1 MQACS
6 GKNSLPAQ
14 DALYPKAE
22 RNHNPRPITLD
33 NERSLTLPMRTQTY
47 VSLLRGINVS
57 GHKIIKME
65 PLRKSFEAL
74 GLGDVQTYVQSGN
87 VVFKA
92 RKQSSEIL
100 SNKIREKIARDFG
113 FSVPVIIRSSEEV
126 RRAIENN
133 PFLKQRG
140 IDSSR
145 LHVTF
150 LSKAPEKDS
159 LKALEALTARPDQ
172 FRYSGREV
180 YLYCPDGYGR
190 TKLSNNALEKVL
202 GVTAT
207 TRNWNTVNKLYEMS
221 LK

>member
-14 DALYPKAE
+14 DALYLKAE

-33 NERSLTLPMRTQTY
+33 SERSLTLSMRIQTY

-65 PLRKSFEAL
+65 QLRKSFEAL
-74 GLGDVQTYVQSGN
+74 SLGDVQTYVQSGN
-87 VVFKA
+87 VVFRA
-92 RKQSSEIL
+92 PKQSSETL

-126 RRAIENN
+126 RRAIEDN

-140 IDSSR
+140 IDSSK

-150 LSKAPEKDS
+150 LSKAPEKDR
-159 LKALEALTARPDQ
+159 LKALEALTAKPDQ
-172 FRYSGREV
+172 FRYSGTEV

-190 TKLSNNALEKVL
+190 TKLSNNALERVL

-207 TRNWNTVNKLYEMS
+207 TRNWNTVNTLYEMS

>member
-1 MQACS
+1 
-6 GKNSLPAQ
+6 
-14 DALYPKAE
+14 
-22 RNHNPRPITLD
+22 
-33 NERSLTLPMRTQTY
+33 MRTQTY

-65 PLRKSFEAL
+65 QLRKSFEAL

-92 RKQSSEIL
+92 PKQSSERL
-100 SNKIREKIARDFG
+100 SSQIREKIARDFG

-140 IDSSR
+140 IDSSK

-150 LSKAPEKDS
+150 LSKAPEKDR
-159 LKALEALTARPDQ
+159 LKALEALPTKPDQ
-172 FRYSGREV
+172 FRCSGTEV

-190 TKLSNNALEKVL
+190 TKLSNNALERVL